1 MPLEYYYKYDGT
13 TSASASTNYYYND
26 ILDVWE
32 TESTSTDAS
41 TTRTYN
47 LTEVS
52 DDTYEFVPSDLE
64 IEINYEHLL
73 SLDYHF
79 KEEFDVEQWRNKM
92 KSFEY
97 NNLKGDY
104 KHINFMRKNRN
115 RHKR

>member
-13 TSASASTNYYYND
+13 NATADSTGHFITY
-26 ILDVWE
+26 
-32 TESTSTDAS
+32 STDAISSDKNS
-41 TTRTYN
+41 TYRTYD

-64 IEINYEHLL
+64 VNINLADL
-73 SLDYHF
+73 ISLDYHF
-79 KEEFDVEQWRNKM
+79 KEYFDVEQWRNKM